1 MELKLESGLPHQEY
15 AVEAISQV
23 FRQVEIDQEVAPHSN
38 PMVNLGSN
46 QFEANI
52 RNIQRKE
59 QQNVA
64 EKFRS
69 LQPVGNVL
77 CLDIKMETGTGKTY
91 VYTQTIFE
99 LHKLYGIN
107 KFIIAVP
114 SIAIKAGTGSFLNE
128 TYARAHFKN
137 TLGYDAEIN
146 VGVLEAVKKQ
156 KKGRKYF
163 PSAVRNFV
171 EGSRLNTN
179 KIYVLIVNSA
189 LLTSGKMLTRSDYDV
204 TVKDCDRPFDALR
217 STHPF
222 VIIDEPHTFSRDQKA
237 YKAIVNELVPQC
249 IIRFGATFPMT
260 TIGKG
265 KKKMTVRDY
274 EHLLYDLNA
283 QHSFSSGLIKGV
295 IKEHFDPTS
304 SINEKVKILS
314 IDDKKVTFQHITQT
328 SKVSHV
334 LNVGDSLSI
343 LTPELSGLTITGITK
358 DLVMLSNGT
367 EKHKND
373 EFDVDIYT
381 SSYQES
387 MLRLAIQRHFET
399 ERENFHREKGR
410 IKTLALFFIDD
421 IFSFRGDDEGKNA
434 WLRDLFDSLLEAQLK
449 AELQKDNSPE
459 YAAYLRASLN
469 NLAAC
474 RAGYFAQ
481 DNNDSDEAVKK
492 EVDDILHNKT
502 ELLSFVDMDEQPNT
516 RRFLFSKWTLKEGWD
531 NPNVFTI
538 AKLRSSGSE
547 NSKLQEVGRG
557 LRLPV
562 DEYGNRVKDEPFYL
576 NYIVDF
582 TERDFADRLVMEINE
597 DVQIGSLTHISLKDM
612 QRVAALRNMNE
623 MALFMELYQ
632 KKYVL
637 DLDRTLDKTKV
648 MDLFAEYPEF
658 NNVTGKVKDR
668 NKDAKDTV
676 KIRKARYEELKE
688 LWAQLNRKYI
698 VFYQN
703 NIDQQIEA
711 ALPDILADEV
721 FVHQTIQSKR
731 QKVTAAEGQAVTM
744 QQAGQQY
751 ILTHKKM
758 HYNEFLKRI
767 CRQTSIPMTMLH
779 TAICDYAK
787 THQMDGYINE
797 SSLNAFIAKF
807 NGWKIKNL
815 QNLVKYRQANYS
827 SKSTAFTNADGS
839 LKEEVLQWTIGKNV
853 LSAEPSKKYL
863 YDKVVYDSPLEKEN
877 IMNEVDRVIVYGKI
891 PQKSIRIPNI
901 TNDLYSPD
909 FMYVVQRADGKK
921 ELNIVIETKDVPND
935 EAKRTVEDAK
945 INNAERFFQQL
956 KLDGYEVKFCC
967 QLQNK
972 KMANIISELL
982 EEDGPLPEH
991 LLKRG

>member
-15 AVEAISQV
+15 ALEAIREV
-23 FRQVEIDQEVAPHSN
+23 FKHVRIDQETAHYSN
-38 PMVNLGSN
+38 PIVDLGSK
-46 QFEANI
+46 QIVANI
-52 RNIQRKE
+52 RKIQRKE

-64 EKFRS
+64 EKYRKE
-69 LQPVGNVL
+69 QPFGNTL

-91 VYTQTIFE
+91 VYTNTIFE

-114 SIAIKAGTGSFLNE
+114 SIAIKAGTSAFLSE
-128 TYARAHFKN
+128 TYVRAHFKN
-137 TLGYDAEIN
+137 TLGYDAEISL
-146 VGVLEAVKKQ
+146 GVLEAVKKQ
-156 KKGRKYF
+156 KKGRIYF
-163 PSAVRNFV
+163 PSAIRSFV

-179 KIYVLIVNSA
+179 KIYVLLVNSA
-189 LLTSGKMLTRSDYDV
+189 LLTTGKMLTRNDYDV
-204 TVKDCDRPFDALR
+204 TIQDYDRPFDALR
-217 STHPF
+217 STRPF

-237 YKAIVNELVPQC
+237 YKAIINELAPQC

-265 KKKMTVRDY
+265 KKKMAVRDY

-283 QHSFSSGLIKGV
+283 QRSFSTGLIKGV
-295 IKEHFDPTS
+295 MKEHFEPTS
-304 SINEKVKILS
+304 NINEKVKILS
-314 IDDKKVTFQHITQT
+314 INDKKATFQHITQT
-328 SKVSHV
+328 SKTSHV
-334 LNVGDSLSI
+334 LNIGDSLSI
-343 LTPELSGLTITGITK
+343 LTPELTGLTITGITK
-358 DLVMLSNGT
+358 DLVILSNGT

-399 ERENFHREKGR
+399 ERENFHREKGK
-410 IKTLALFFIDD
+410 IKTLSLFFIDD
-421 IFSFRGDDEGKNA
+421 IFSFRGDDEGNNA
-434 WLRDLFDSLLEAQLK
+434 WLRDLFDRLLKAQLNT
-449 AELQKDNSPE
+449 ELQKDNSPK
-459 YAAYLRASLN
+459 YKAYLQASLN
-469 NLAAC
+469 NIPAC

-481 DNNDSDEAVKK
+481 DNSDSDEAVKK

-502 ELLSFVDMDEQPNT
+502 ELLSFVDEDGQPNT

-562 DEYGNRVKDEPFYL
+562 DEYGNRVKDESFYL

-597 DVQIGSLTHISLKDM
+597 DVQTGSITQISLDDLR
-612 QRVAALRNMNE
+612 RVADLRGINE
-623 MALFMELYQ
+623 IDLFMELYR

-637 DLDRTLDKTKV
+637 DLDRKIDQTKV
-648 MDLFAEYPEF
+648 LDLFAEYPEF
-658 NNVTGKVKDR
+658 NNIMGKVKDR
-668 NKDAKDTV
+668 NRAVKDIV
-676 KIRKARYEELKE
+676 RIRKARYEELKE

-698 VFYQN
+698 IFYQN
-703 NIDQQIEA
+703 DIDRQIEE
-711 ALPDILADEV
+711 ALPEILAADV
-721 FVHQTIQSKR
+721 FVYQTIQSKR
-731 QKVTAAEGQAVTM
+731 QKVTTNESQAVTI
-744 QQAGQQY
+744 QEVGQQY
-751 ILTHKKM
+751 ILAGKEM
-758 HYNEFLKRI
+758 RYNEFLKRA
-767 CRQTSIPMTMLH
+767 CRQTSIPIAILH
-779 TAICDYAK
+779 SAICDYAK
-787 THQMDGYINE
+787 NHSMDGYINE
-797 SSLNAFIAKF
+797 SSLSAFIAKF

-815 QNLVKYRQANYS
+815 QNLVKYRQANYY
-827 SKSTAFTNADGS
+827 SKSTAFTYADGS
-839 LKEEVLQWTIGKNV
+839 LKEDVLQWTIGKNV

-877 IMNEVDRVIVYGKI
+877 IMNEVDSVIVYGKI
-891 PQKSIRIPNI
+891 PQKSICIPNI

-909 FMYVVQRADGKK
+909 FMYVVKRSDGKK

-956 KLDGYEVKFCC
+956 KLNGYEVKFCR
-967 QLQNK
+967 QLHNQK
-972 KMANIISELL
+972 IANIISELL
-982 EEDGPLPEH
+982 VEE
-991 LLKRG
+991 

>member
-15 AVEAISQV
+15 AVRAVSEA
-23 FRQVEIDQEVAPHSN
+23 FMQVEMNREVIHYSN
-38 PMVNLGSN
+38 PVINLASP
-46 QFEANI
+46 QLVTNI
-52 RNIQRKE
+52 INIQKKE

-64 EKFRS
+64 EKFRTS
-69 LQPVGNVL
+69 QPVGNTL

-91 VYTQTIFE
+91 VYTHVIFE

-114 SIAIKAGTGSFLNE
+114 SIAIKEGTSTFMNE
-128 TYARAHFKN
+128 TYVKAHFKN
-137 TLGYDAEIN
+137 TLGYDTEIN
-146 VGVLEAVKKQ
+146 TEVLDAVKKP
-156 KKGRKYF
+156 KKGRRHF
-163 PSAVRNFV
+163 PTAVRSFV

-189 LLTSGKMLTRSDYDV
+189 LLTSGKMLTRDDYDV
-204 TVKDCDRPFDALR
+204 TVEGYDRPFDALR
-217 STHPF
+217 STRPF
-222 VIIDEPHTFSRDQKA
+222 VIIDEPHRFSRDQKT
-237 YKAIVNELVPQC
+237 YKAIIKELAPQC
-249 IIRFGATFPMT
+249 VIRFGATFPMT
-260 TIGKG
+260 TVGKG
-265 KKKMTVRDY
+265 KNKMIVHDY

-283 QHSFSSGLIKGV
+283 QRSFSSGLIKGV
-295 IKEHFDPTS
+295 MKEHFEPTS
-304 SINEKVKILS
+304 SVNEKIKILS
-314 IDDKKVTFQHITQT
+314 LDDKKVTFQHITQT
-328 SKVSHV
+328 SKSSHV
-334 LNVGDSLSI
+334 LTVGDSLSI
-343 LTPELSGLTITGITK
+343 LTPELLGLTITGVTK
-358 DLVMLSNGT
+358 DLVMLSNGA
-367 EKHKND
+367 EKYKND

-399 ERENFHREKGR
+399 ERENFHREKGK

-421 IFSFRGDDEGKNA
+421 IYSFRGDDEGQHA
-434 WLRDLFDSLLEAQLK
+434 WLRDLFDKLLETQLRI
-449 AELQKDNSPE
+449 ELSKENSPE
-459 YAAYLRASLN
+459 YKVYLDASLRDI
-469 NLAAC
+469 AAC

-481 DNNDSDEAVKK
+481 DNSDSDEAIKK
-492 EVDDILHNKT
+492 EVDDILHNKAD
-502 ELLSFVDMDEQPNT
+502 LLSFVDNDGKLNT

-562 DEYGNRVKDEPFYL
+562 DEYGNRVKNESFYL

-597 DVQIGSLTHISLKDM
+597 DVQTGSLTHISLDDM
-612 QRVAALRNMNE
+612 RRVATLREMDE

-632 KKYVL
+632 KKYIL
-637 DLDRTLDKTKV
+637 DLDRKLDQTKA

-658 NNVTGKVKDR
+658 NNMAGKVKDR
-668 NKDAKDTV
+668 NKGSKDMV
-676 KIRKARYEELKE
+676 KIRKARFEELKE
-688 LWAQLNRKYI
+688 LWSQLNRKYI

-703 NIDQQIEA
+703 DIDRQIEA
-711 ALPDILADEV
+711 ALPEILRSDV
-721 FVHQTIQSKR
+721 FMHQTINSKR
-731 QKVTAAEGQAVTM
+731 QKVMSCDEGRAIVM
-744 QQAGQQY
+744 QQTGQQY
-751 ILTHKKM
+751 VIAGKEI
-758 HYNEFLKRI
+758 HYNEFLKRA
-767 CRQTSIPMTMLH
+767 CRQTSIPIKMLH
-779 TAICDYAK
+779 FAICDYAR
-787 THQMDGYINE
+787 TNNLDGYINE
-797 SSLNAFIAKF
+797 SSLSAFIAKF

-839 LKEEVLQWTIGKNV
+839 LKEDVLQWTIGKNV

-877 IMNEVDRVIVYGKI
+877 IMNEVDQVIVYGKI
-891 PQKSIRIPNI
+891 PQKSISIPNI

-909 FMYVVQRADGKK
+909 FMYVVQRTDGKK

-935 EAKRTVEDAK
+935 EAKRVIEDAK
-945 INNAERFFQQL
+945 INNAEKFFQQL
-956 KLDGYEVKFCC
+956 KLDGYDVKFCR

-972 KMANIISELL
+972 QIANIISELL
-982 EEDGPLPEH
+982 EA
-991 LLKRG
+991 

>member
-15 AVEAISQV
+15 AVKAVSEV
-23 FRQVEIDQEVAPHSN
+23 FKRVEMNPEVDLHSN
-38 PMVNLGSN
+38 PAVDIHDSQLM
-46 QFEANI
+46 ANI
-52 RNIQRKE
+52 REIQQKE

-64 EKFRS
+64 EKYRMK
-69 LQPVGNVL
+69 QPVGEVL

-91 VYTQTIFE
+91 VYTHTIYE
-99 LHKLYGIN
+99 LHKRYGIN

-114 SIAIKAGTGSFLNE
+114 SIAIKAGACAFLKE
-128 TYARAHFKN
+128 TYVSAHFKN
-137 TLGYDAEIN
+137 TLGYDAEIK
-146 VGVLEAVKKQ
+146 VGVLETVKKQ
-156 KKGRKYF
+156 KKGRKFF
-163 PSAVRNFV
+163 PSAVRAFV
-171 EGSRLNTN
+171 EGSRLDTN
-179 KIYVLIVNSA
+179 RIYVLVANSA
-189 LLTSGKMLTRSDYDV
+189 LLTTGKMLTRNDYDV
-204 TVKDCDRPFDALR
+204 TVDNYDRPFDALR

-237 YKAIVNELVPQC
+237 YKAIVGELAPQC
-249 IIRFGATFPMT
+249 IIRFGATFPMK

-265 KKKMTVRDY
+265 KNKMKVHDY
-274 EHLLYDLNA
+274 EHLIYDLNA
-283 QHSFSSGLIKGV
+283 QRSFSDGLIKGV
-295 IKEHFDPTS
+295 TKEHFEPTS
-304 SINEKVKILS
+304 KANEKVKILN
-314 IDDKKVTFQHITQT
+314 IDGKNATFQHITPT
-328 SKVSHV
+328 SKSSHV
-334 LNVGDSLSI
+334 LHAGDSLSI

-373 EFDVDIYT
+373 EFDVDIFT

-399 ERENFHREKGR
+399 ERENFNREKGR

-421 IFSFRGDDEGKNA
+421 IQSFRGDNDGNNA
-434 WLRDLFDSLLEAQLK
+434 WLRDMFDRLLEAQLK
-449 AELQKDNSPE
+449 AELQKENSPE
-459 YAAYLRASLN
+459 YAAYLQASLDN
-469 NLAAC
+469 PAAC

-481 DNNDSDEAVKK
+481 DNSDSDEAVKK

-502 ELLSFVDMDEQPNT
+502 ELLSFSDKKGKPNT

-547 NSKLQEVGRG
+547 ISKLQEVGRG

-562 DEYGNRVKDEPFYL
+562 DEYGNRVKDNSFYL

-597 DVQIGSLTHISLKDM
+597 DLHTGNLTHISLDDM
-612 QRVAALRNMNE
+612 RRVAALRGTDE

-637 DLDRTLDKTKV
+637 DLDRKLDQARV

-658 NNVTGKVKDR
+658 NNVTGKIRDR
-668 NKDAKDTV
+668 NKGTGDTV
-676 KIRKARYEELKE
+676 KIRKARYEELRE

-698 VFYQN
+698 VFYQSD
-703 NIDQQIEA
+703 IDRQIEA
-711 ALPDILADEV
+711 ALPDILANEV
-721 FVHQTIQSKR
+721 FVHQTIQSCR
-731 QKVTAAEGQAVTM
+731 QKVTENGGQAVTM
-744 QQAGQQY
+744 RQAGQQY
-751 ILTHKKM
+751 ILAGKEM
-758 HYNEFLKRI
+758 RYNDFLKRA

-779 TAICDYAK
+779 SAICEYAK
-787 THQMDGYINE
+787 THPMDGYINE
-797 SSLNAFIAKF
+797 SSLSAFIAKF
-807 NGWKIKNL
+807 NGWKIKNF

-827 SKSTAFTNADGS
+827 SPSTAFTNADGS
-839 LKEEVLQWTIGKNV
+839 LKDEVLQWTIGKNL
-853 LSAEPSKKYL
+853 LSAEPSRKYL

-877 IMNEVDRVIVYGKI
+877 IMNEVDHVVVYGKI
-891 PQKSIRIPNI
+891 PQKSVCIPNI

-909 FMYVVQRADGKK
+909 FMYVVQRTDGKK

-935 EAKRTVEDAK
+935 ESKRAIEDAK
-945 INNAERFFQQL
+945 INNAEKFFRQL
-956 KLDGYEVKFCC
+956 SLDGYEVKFCR

-972 KMANIISELL
+972 QMANIISELL
-982 EEDGPLPEH
+982 EEDSSPSI
-991 LLKRG
+991 